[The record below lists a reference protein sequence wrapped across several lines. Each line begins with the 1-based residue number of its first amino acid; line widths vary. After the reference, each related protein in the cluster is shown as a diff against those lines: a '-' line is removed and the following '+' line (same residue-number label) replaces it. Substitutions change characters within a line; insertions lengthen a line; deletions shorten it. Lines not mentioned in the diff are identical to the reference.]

1 MASSALPH
9 ALVAAAVGAA
19 IEYPL
24 SQRFPTVPSTGTLPR
39 MAIAGALV
47 FVAVLAAN
55 ALTRR

>member
-9 ALVAAAVGAA
+9 ALVAAAVGAV

-24 SQRFPTVPSTGTLPR
+24 SQRYPTVPSTGTLPR

-55 ALTRR
+55 AVVRR

>member
-1 MASSALPH
+1 MNSPALQR

-39 MAIAGALV
+39 MAVAGALV
-47 FVAVLAAN
+47 FVAVLAAD
-55 ALTRR
+55 AVLRR

>member
-1 MASSALPH
+1 
-9 ALVAAAVGAA
+9 
-19 IEYPL
+19 
-24 SQRFPTVPSTGTLPR
+24 VPSTGTLPR